1 MAFRRRRKNS
11 GNGRDVQKRLS
22 AVRADLDALQEDMRG
37 LVSEVSGAAG
47 HQMQGAMTEAL
58 EAAVSTAQDAA
69 ERIGGWSNENLGG
82 VREKVRNQPLAACVL
97 SIGAGAILG
106 ALLLR

>member
-1 MAFRRRRKNS
+1 
-11 GNGRDVQKRLS
+11 VQARLS

-47 HQMQGAMTEAL
+47 QQVQVAMSDAL
-58 EAAVSTAQDAA
+58 GAAVTTAQDAA
-69 ERIGGWSNENLGG
+69 GRIGDWGNENLGG
-82 VREKVRNQPLAACVL
+82 VRDAVRSQPLAACVI
-97 SIGAGAILG
+97 SIGAGALLG